1 MVMRLSLHFGHSAAF
16 WICQSTTVFCG
27 SFIPLLRSPLAP
39 PLLPQLI
46 ATAAGLP
53 AHHYPQEQLTE
64 QLQALW
70 ASTGVNAERVA
81 SLHAGTTIETRYT
94 AEPLERYLEMAG
106 WASLNEAF
114 LRRAV
119 ELGERALVDLLDQVP
134 LDFADIAHLAV
145 FSTTGIA
152 VPSLDARLMNRLPF
166 ARTLKRLPVYGLGCA
181 AGAAGIARIS
191 DYLAGHPKEAA
202 IALTV
207 ELCSL
212 TIEPGDLSAAN
223 LIACGLFGDAAAAVL
238 LVGDAHPLAG
248 TNASA
253 GRPLALGSHSGDGAA
268 PVQTEHPEGAPAVQI
283 VGTRSTL
290 FSDTERVMGWD
301 VMDAGMRI
309 VLSAVVPEM
318 ARTQLRA
325 PVEALLAEHGLS
337 IPDIGR
343 WLCHPGGPRVVD
355 AIEDG
360 LELGRGRLDDTRS
373 LLRRV
378 GNCSSSSVLLLLDEA
393 MRTAAEPAGTWG
405 VLLAMGPG
413 FSAEIVLLRW

>member
-1 MVMRLSLHFGHSAAF
+1 MPH
-16 WICQSTTVFCG
+16 I
-27 SFIPLLRSPLAP
+27 
-39 PLLPQLI
+39 I

-53 AHHYPQEQLTE
+53 DHRYPQAELTE

-70 ASTGVNAERVA
+70 AEHGVNPARIA
-81 SLHAGTTIETRYT
+81 SLHANTTIETRYL
-94 AEPLERYLEMAG
+94 AEPRERYPEMKG
-106 WASLNEAF
+106 WAAPNEAF

-119 ELGERALVDLLDQVP
+119 ELGERALTELIGQVEIGFE
-134 LDFADIAHLAV
+134 DVAHLTV

-166 ARTLKRLPVYGLGCA
+166 APTLKRLPVYGLGCV
-181 AGAAGIARIS
+181 AGASGIARAA
-191 DYLAGHPKEAA
+191 DYLAGHPEEAA

-212 TIEPGDLSAAN
+212 MIEPGDVSVGN

-253 GRPLALGSHSGDGAA
+253 GGPLALGSSSGDG
-268 PVQTEHPEGAPAVQI
+268 PVLARADHGGPAPAVR
-283 VGTRSTL
+283 VVDSRSAAL
-290 FSDTERVMGWD
+290 PATERHMGWD
-301 VMDAGMRI
+301 VTDAGMRI
-309 VLSAVVPEM
+309 VISAALPDT
-318 ARTQLRA
+318 ARTALR
-325 PVEALLAEHGLS
+325 PHVEALLAEHGLT
-337 IPDIGR
+337 IPDVGR
-343 WLCHPGGPRVVD
+343 WLCHPGGPRVID
-355 AIEDG
+355 AIEEG
-360 LELGRGRLDDTRS
+360 LGLDTGRLDDTRS

-378 GNCSSSSVLLLLDEA
+378 GNVSSASVLLLLDEA
-393 MRTAAEPAGTWG
+393 MRTAAERAGTWG